1 MEEDR
6 IIDLGKIGLTFDP
19 DAWDAEKPYEKYTVI
34 MHEGRGWVSL
44 VDNINS
50 EPAEGSEVWMM
61 ISDSGES
68 LYEMMVRTGRYSGTE
83 EQFLQDYEDAVAA
96 AVSAANNANQAA
108 RDVGDAV
115 AAAAAATRNAEAAT
129 REANDAAAGASRA
142 KDSATAAAG
151 DADSAAQ
158 AALNAALDAGSA
170 ADLAREKAA
179 LAGAAA
185 TAAGEVISD
194 ARDATNAATEAAGSA
209 NTAAEAANDAAA
221 SVTNHTLGVNFNANT
236 GLLKA
241 IYGSHGSI
249 LDVELNQETGQIVV
263 TEQID

>member
-108 RDVGDAV
+108 QSVGDAV
-115 AAAAAATRNAEAAT
+115 AAAAVATQNAEAAT
-129 REANDAAAGASRA
+129 RE
-142 KDSATAAAG
+142 
-151 DADSAAQ
+151 
-158 AALNAALDAGSA
+158 
-170 ADLAREKAA
+170 
-179 LAGAAA
+179 
-185 TAAGEVISD
+185 
-194 ARDATNAATEAAGSA
+194 
-209 NTAAEAANDAAA
+209 ANDAAA
-221 SVTNHTLGVNFNANT
+221 SVTNHTLGVDFNANT